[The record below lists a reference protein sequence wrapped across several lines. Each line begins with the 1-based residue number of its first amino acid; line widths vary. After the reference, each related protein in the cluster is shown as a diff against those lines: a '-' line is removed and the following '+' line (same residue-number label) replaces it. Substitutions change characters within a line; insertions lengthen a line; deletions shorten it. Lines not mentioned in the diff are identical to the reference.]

1 MVMNEILIRQK
12 YIDKVR
18 PYMFKQLIKVFTGQ
32 RRVGKSYILK
42 QLILHIQEVKQD
54 ANIIYLNLEAYE
66 YSILKTSDDLYNFL
80 ISQTDETKLNC
91 VFIDEIQEVIG
102 FEKVLRSLLLK
113 DNFDIYITGSNA
125 NVLSG
130 ELATFLAGRYIEI
143 PIYGLSYMEFLK
155 FHGKENSNESLMF
168 FMKYG
173 GLPYLKHLQLEDEI
187 VLGYLKGIYNSII
200 YRDIIMRAEVRNSAF
215 LENLV
220 VYLSDNIGQIFS
232 AKKIADY
239 LKSQRVNIAASQ
251 VINYLFHLNNAFLIH
266 RLSRYDLIGK
276 RIFEVGDKFYFED
289 LGLRNAILN
298 YKLSD
303 IGKIMENAVYHHL
316 KYNNFEVNVGQFEKH
331 EIDFVAKRD
340 GEIIYVQVCYLLFE
354 ESTIEREFGN
364 LEKVKDNYPK
374 MVVSM
379 DEFFG
384 NTRNGILHTNFREFL
399 SKDL

>member
-1 MVMNEILIRQK
+1 MNEVLIRQK
-12 YIDKVR
+12 YIEKVK
-18 PYMFKQLIKVFTGQ
+18 PFMFKQLIKVFTGQ

-42 QLILHIQEVKQD
+42 QLILQIQEEKRD

-66 YSILKTSDDLYNFL
+66 HSNIKTSDDLNNYL
-80 ISQTDETKLNC
+80 ISQTVESKLNC
-91 VFIDEIQEVIG
+91 VFIDEIQEVTE

-113 DNFDIYITGSNA
+113 ENFDIYITGSNA
-125 NVLSG
+125 KVLSG
-130 ELATFLAGRYIEI
+130 ELATFLGGRYIEI
-143 PIYGLSYMEFLK
+143 PIYSLSYIEFLN
-155 FHGKENSNESLMF
+155 FHSKENNNESLMF

-173 GLPYLKHLQLEDEI
+173 GLPYLKHLKLEDEI
-187 VLGYLKGIYNSII
+187 VFGYLKGIYNSII
-200 YRDIIMRAEVRNSAF
+200 YRDIIMRSEVRNSAF

-251 VINYLFHLNNAFLIH
+251 VINYLFHLNNAYLIH
-266 RLSRYDLIGK
+266 RISRYDLIGK

-289 LGLRNAILN
+289 LGLRNTILN
-298 YKLSD
+298 FKLSD
-303 IGKIMENAVYHHL
+303 IGKLMENAVYHHL
-316 KYNNFEVNVGQFEKH
+316 KFNNFSVNIGQFAKQ

-340 GEIIYVQVCYLLFE
+340 GEILYVQVCYLLVE

-364 LEKVKDNYPK
+364 LERIKDNYPK
-374 MVVSM
+374 IVVSM

-384 NTRNGILHTNFREFL
+384 NTRNGIIHTNFREFL

>member
-1 MVMNEILIRQK
+1 MNEVLIRQK
-12 YIDKVR
+12 YIEKVK
-18 PYMFKQLIKVFTGQ
+18 PFMFKQLIKVFTGQ

-42 QLILHIQEVKQD
+42 QLILQIQEDRKD
-54 ANIIYLNLEAYE
+54 ANIIYLNLEDFE
-66 YSILKTSDDLYNFL
+66 HSNIKTADDLNKYL
-80 ISQTDETKLNC
+80 ISQTDESKLNC
-91 VFIDEIQEVIG
+91 VFIDEIQEVTE
-102 FEKVLRSLLLK
+102 FEKVLRSLLL
-113 DNFDIYITGSNA
+113 NENYDIYITGSNA
-125 NVLSG
+125 KVLSG
-130 ELATFLAGRYIEI
+130 ELATFLGGRYIEI
-143 PIYGLSYMEFLK
+143 PIYSLSYMEFLN
-155 FHGKENSNESLMF
+155 FHGKENNSESLMF

-173 GLPYLKHLQLEDEI
+173 GLPYLKHLKLEDEI
-187 VLGYLKGIYNSII
+187 VFGYLKGIYNSII

-251 VINYLFHLNNAFLIH
+251 VINYLFHLNNAYLIH
-266 RLSRYDLIGK
+266 RISRYDLIGK

-289 LGLRNAILN
+289 LGLRNTILN
-298 YKLSD
+298 FKLSD
-303 IGKIMENAVYHHL
+303 IEKLMENAVYHHL
-316 KYNNFEVNVGQFEKH
+316 KLNNFSVNTGQLAKQ

-340 GEIIYVQVCYLLFE
+340 GETLYVQVCYLLAE

-364 LEKVKDNYPK
+364 LERIKDNYPK
-374 MVVSM
+374 IVVSM

-384 NTRNGILHTNFREFL
+384 NTRNGIIHKNFREFL